1 MRIELNDGEML
12 ELADYEARLLY
23 ETLLERARA
32 RRALS
37 AAAKLRPA
45 LAWLSGSGTK
55 VALDHSRLQPCRQSA
70 RTSERGEPF
79 TEEDESPFVGL
90 LKVEAAQGLVSARV
104 PRLGDSTRSARCRA
118 ASGDRRLASESMRPG

>member
-32 RRALS
+32 RGALS

-45 LAWLSGSGTK
+45 LAWSSGAGTK
-55 VALDHSRLQPCRQSA
+55 VALDQFETAAVQAVR
-70 RTSERGEPF
+70 
-79 TEEDESPFVGL
+79 EDKREG
-90 LKVEAAQGLVSARV
+90 
-104 PRLGDSTRSARCRA
+104 
-118 ASGDRRLASESMRPG
+118 